1 MLKSTIAD
9 IFTPHF
15 ILYRILCY
23 ISIVYDEF
31 YYANNHKIYRII
43 YRYILQCFGEY
54 LYMNEINYNEFY
66 AQIARRIYELRRE
79 NGLSSRKLSAEM
91 NFSESYLNK
100 VENLK
105 ATVSVPALITIC
117 EYFNISLAEFFSF
130 QTENPVELHELT
142 EIYSKLN
149 KENAAL
155 LLTIAEKLAESQNSV
170 KPK

>member
-1 MLKSTIAD
+1 
-9 IFTPHF
+9 
-15 ILYRILCY
+15 
-23 ISIVYDEF
+23 
-31 YYANNHKIYRII
+31 
-43 YRYILQCFGEY
+43 
-54 LYMNEINYNEFY
+54 MNEINYNEFY
-66 AQIARRIYELRRE
+66 AQIAKRIYELRRE
-79 NGLSSRKLSAEM
+79 KGLSSRKLSAEM

-130 QTENPVELHELT
+130 QTENPVELHKLT